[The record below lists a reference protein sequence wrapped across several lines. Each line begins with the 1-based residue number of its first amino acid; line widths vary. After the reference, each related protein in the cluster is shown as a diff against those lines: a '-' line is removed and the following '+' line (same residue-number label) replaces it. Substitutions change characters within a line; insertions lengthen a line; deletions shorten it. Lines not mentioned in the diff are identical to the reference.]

1 MSPTDHGPWV
11 QHCTLHILGPQ
22 LLSNCREPKFWFTG
36 QQFCKCYIPST
47 REHRTFLL
55 QQKHFP
61 SLSGPLQVFPNLI
74 LLGAHFQLS
83 SKTAFFSAN
92 FKRKKQNHSSSH
104 SQHSWSILSSRIT
117 LQNPQL
123 LPSRENFARLLQEA
137 KDKIVHL
144 TCIFY
149 NQYQIINKQAGK
161 TLIIIPYHSFFSML
175 SSHLCPYESVY
186 FIHQ

>member
-1 MSPTDHGPWV
+1 M
-11 QHCTLHILGPQ
+11 LHPIHPGTPHLP
-22 LLSNCREPKFWFTG
+22 F
-36 QQFCKCYIPST
+36 
-47 REHRTFLL
+47 

-123 LPSRENFARLLQEA
+123 LPSRQNFARLLQEA
-137 KDKIVHL
+137 KDKMVHFMC
-144 TCIFY
+144 TFY
-149 NQYQIINKQAGK
+149 NHYQVINKQAGK
-161 TLIIIPYHSFFSML
+161 TLIIIPYLHFFPCSLPTFVHMNL
-175 SSHLCPYESVY
+175 YTLYINKLHIGTFFLMMKATCSVLRKLGKTH
-186 FIHQ
+186 ILWK

>member
-1 MSPTDHGPWV
+1 MSPTDHGPRA

-22 LLSNCREPKFWFTG
+22 LLSNCREPKLWFTG

-123 LPSRENFARLLQEA
+123 LPSRQNFARLLQEA
-137 KDKIVHL
+137 KDRMVHF
-144 TCIFY
+144 TCIF
-149 NQYQIINKQAGK
+149 ITTIKSLINKQEK
-161 TLIIIPYHSFFSML
+161 L
-175 SSHLCPYESVY
+175 
-186 FIHQ
+186 